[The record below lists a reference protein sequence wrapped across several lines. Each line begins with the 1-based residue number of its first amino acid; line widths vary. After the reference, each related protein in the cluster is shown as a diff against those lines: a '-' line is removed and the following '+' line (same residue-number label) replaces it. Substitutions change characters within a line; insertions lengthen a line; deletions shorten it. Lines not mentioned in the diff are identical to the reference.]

1 MPKKEL
7 TAKELQLQT
16 LAKAITPDHDPL
28 ESEIDRLQRN
38 VHSLQHDIDKSQ
50 QQLNSFRVVEEP
62 VEPEPHAKSTA
73 GVTFGITGVLVLVLF
88 LFHCL
93 IWLLR
98 HIFNI
103 TWDTWGWTTTVL
115 LYGVII
121 SAAITALVAYSD
133 KKRREKYAEDV
144 DDYNEYV
151 ANHDRLVQEI
161 NGLKSQWEGVNSQLN
176 QTLRMRFDT
185 LGFALNSN
193 VGLPFPMSAV
203 GSSNYNALKGAYLHF
218 LQRQEEIKKIADKE
232 ERMQV
237 MRGLMDEKLEFV
249 YTRSIKAEVSPDVYR
264 EFSNQFGKRRNNEM
278 VLRQDLPVPRSKGF
292 SEINSLPGYKRL
304 LDDDTL
310 TPIVQQFEAVANR
323 DTSKSG
329 FLSFLDDTDKKAAQT
344 KDMQA
349 LAQAAKKEYDELMD
363 INAKVSYAL
372 DFARACAYRN
382 IYLGTELVNYVRA
395 THAGG
400 SMTKQQ
406 DDTDMSAIQS
416 EGLQMDLGGINVD
429 VSGSALNTLAVMG
442 NAVLD
447 NRGLQQLVKDNP
459 KVSLGIA
466 AVATIG
472 TAAVSY
478 FSNLSKNAN
487 AQKQMVDAIKAISE
501 GYTEGKANM
510 LRAIE
515 IIGAIVNCNRGF
527 MKIYEPLR
535 KKIFDDGNIS
545 LTRDDQTK
553 LAAAIN
559 NYKKVADTKMK

>member
-7 TAKELQLQT
+7 TAKEIQLQT
-16 LAKAITPDHDPL
+16 LAEAITPNSDPL
-28 ESEIDRLQRN
+28 QSEIDRLQQKFQL
-38 VHSLQHDIDKSQ
+38 LQKNINKYQ
-50 QQLNSFRVVEEP
+50 RQLSNLRVTEEP
-62 VEPEPHAKSTA
+62 VEPEPQAKTTA
-73 GVTFGITGVLVLVLF
+73 GVTFGITGALVLVLF
-88 LFHCL
+88 LFHCV

-98 HIFNI
+98 HIFDI
-103 TWDTWGWTTTVL
+103 TWNTWGWTTSVL

-121 SAAITALVAYSD
+121 SAIITALVAYND
-133 KKRREKYAEDV
+133 KKKREKYAEDV
-144 DDYNEYV
+144 DAYNAYV
-151 ANHDRLVQEI
+151 ANHDRLEQEI
-161 NGLKSQWEGVNSQLN
+161 SDLQSQQSGVDAQL
-176 QTLRMRFDT
+176 QQMLRMRFDS

-193 VGLPFPMSAV
+193 IGLPFPMSAI
-203 GSSNYNALKGAYLHF
+203 GEDNYYALKTAYLHF
-218 LQRQEEIKKIADKE
+218 LQREEAIAKIADKE
-232 ERMQV
+232 ERLQA

-249 YTRSIKAEVSPDVYR
+249 YKQSIKAEVSPDVYR
-264 EFSNQFGKRRNNEM
+264 EFSNQFGRRRGNEM
-278 VLRQDLPVPRSKGF
+278 VLRQDLPVPQSKGF

-310 TPIVQQFEAVANR
+310 TPIIQRFEAVANR
-323 DTSKSG
+323 NTSKSG

-344 KDMQA
+344 KDMQQ
-349 LAQAAKKEYDELMD
+349 LARAAKKEYDELMV

-382 IYLGTELVNYVRA
+382 IYLGAELVNYVRA

-406 DDTDMSAIQS
+406 DGTDMAAIQAD
-416 EGLQMDLGGINVD
+416 GLQMDLSGINID
-429 VSGSALNTLAVMG
+429 VSGSAFNTLAVMG
-442 NAVLD
+442 NAVMD
-447 NRGLQQLVKDNP
+447 NRELQQLVKDNP

-472 TAAVSY
+472 SAAVSY
-478 FSNLSKNAN
+478 FSNLSKNAD

-527 MKIYEPLR
+527 MSIYEPLR
-535 KKIFDDGNIS
+535 KKVFDDGNVN
-545 LTRDDQTK
+545 LTRDEQTK

-559 NYKKVADTKMK
+559 SYKKTADSKM

>member
-16 LAKAITPDHDPL
+16 LAQTISPDSDPL
-28 ESEIDRLQRN
+28 EGEIDQLQRK
-38 VHSLQHDIDKSQ
+38 VQSLQHNIDNSQ
-50 QQLNSFRVVEEP
+50 QQLNSLRVVDKP
-62 VEPEPHAKSTA
+62 VEPESHAKSTA
-73 GVTFGITGVLVLVLF
+73 EVTFGITGALVVVLF
-88 LFHCL
+88 LFHCV

-98 HIFNI
+98 HIFDI
-103 TWDTWGWTTTVL
+103 TWNTWGWTTTVL

-121 SAAITALVAYSD
+121 SAVITALVAYSD
-133 KKRREKYAEDV
+133 KKKLEKYAEDV

-161 NGLKSQWEGVNSQLN
+161 NGLKSQRGSANGQLK
-176 QTLRMRFDT
+176 QKLRMRFDT
-185 LGFALNSN
+185 LGFAINSN
-193 VGLPFPMSAV
+193 VGLPFPMIAV
-203 GSSNYNALKGAYLHF
+203 VESNYNALKEAYLHF

-232 ERMQV
+232 ECIKA

-249 YTRSIKAEVSPDVYR
+249 YTWSIKAEVSPDVYR
-264 EFSNQFGKRRNNEM
+264 EFSNQFGRRRNNEM

-292 SEINSLPGYKRL
+292 SEINSLPVYKRL

-310 TPIVQQFEAVANR
+310 TPIVQRFEAVANR

-382 IYLGTELVNYVRA
+382 IYLGSELVNYVRA

-406 DDTDMSAIQS
+406 DGNDMSVIHS

-429 VSGSALNTLAVMG
+429 VSASALNTLAVMG
-442 NAVLD
+442 NAVMD
-447 NRGLQQLVKDNP
+447 NRSLQQLVKNNP

-515 IIGAIVNCNRGF
+515 IIGAIVNCNHGF
-527 MKIYEPLR
+527 MSIYEPLR
-535 KKIFDDGNIS
+535 KKVFDDSNVN
-545 LTRDDQTK
+545 LTRDETIK